1 MLRLTP
7 SIHLS
12 LGLPLLRVPSG
23 SHSKIFSGCLFPG
36 ILFTCPNLVLHCK
49 WRAVYYRIF
58 TLLFTNWFHA
68 CISYTSI

>member
-23 SHSKIFSGCLFPG
+23 SHSKMFSGSLFPG
-36 ILFTCPNLVLHCK
+36 ILSTCPNH
-49 WRAVYYRIF
+49 RSRF
-58 TLLFTNWFHA
+58 FQLLLK
-68 CISYTSI
+68 CSSPPP